1 MAHLPQPSFALLVT
15 INMHAVT
22 ICLVLLVL
30 TCAASLLARFVK
42 LPVPIVQIAIG
53 LAAALPPFHVRETL
67 DPDTFLLLFIPPLLF
82 ADGWNV
88 SQRELLAL
96 RWPVLGHAVGLVFLT
111 ILAGGYGLH
120 WLIPAMPLSVA
131 FAVAALVSPTD
142 AVAVSGMTA
151 RLVVPARM
159 MHLLESEALLNDASG
174 LVAMRVAV
182 AATLSGTFSMSH
194 AAISFVL
201 VAVGGLA
208 TGVVLTL
215 AYARLHRT
223 LLTGAGD
230 GALQTVL
237 SGLLP
242 FAAYAA
248 ADRLDVSGIL
258 AVVAAGMTASRV
270 GLLDSAHFSARMQAG
285 MAWSVIG
292 FCLNGVIFVLLGLQL
307 PDILGSG
314 PVGINLITSVDRLAV
329 LGQIGGLT
337 ALLVVVRLIWVLASV
352 LLRRVLGAQGR
363 LGGWRIIAAASL
375 GGVRG
380 AVTLAGALSLPLLM
394 PDGTPFPS
402 RDLAV
407 TLATG
412 VILSTIVIA
421 AIALPLLLRH
431 VRDDGAAAHVEYLL
445 ARVAAIEAAIAAVGQ
460 TGADGP
466 AASLVAMYRQRLALL
481 QNQTTHGET
490 GEDRAWQKLHRIAL
504 HAERDA
510 VQSLRLAGRVDDA
523 VARRVLGELDVIE
536 AALMQRP
543 SER

>member
-1 MAHLPQPSFALLVT
+1 MAHLPQPSFALLVA

-30 TCAASLLARFVK
+30 TCAASLLARFIK

-53 LAAALPPFHVRETL
+53 LAAALPPFHMRETL

-88 SQRELLAL
+88 SQRELFAL

-111 ILAGGYGLH
+111 ILVGGYGLH

-208 TGVVLTL
+208 VGVILTL
-215 AYARLHRT
+215 PYARLHRT

-248 ADRLDVSGIL
+248 ADRLHVSGIL
-258 AVVAAGMTASRV
+258 AAVAAGMTASRV
-270 GLLDSAHFSARMQAG
+270 GLLEQAHFSARMQAG

-314 PVGINLITSVDRLAV
+314 PVGINLITSEDRLIV
-329 LGQIGGLT
+329 LGQIGALT

-412 VILSTIVIA
+412 VILFTIVIA

-431 VRDDGAAAHVEYLL
+431 VRDDGAVAHAEYRL
-445 ARVAAIEAAIAAVGQ
+445 ARVAAIEAAIAAVGE
-460 TGADGP
+460 TSADGP
-466 AASLVAMYRQRLALL
+466 AASLVAGVPATPCAAAEP
-481 QNQTTHGET
+481 NH
-490 GEDRAWQKLHRIAL
+490 AWRSRRGSRV
-504 HAERDA
+504 AEGAPADA
-510 VQSLRLAGRVDDA
+510 
-523 VARRVLGELDVIE
+523 ARRARCGAE
-536 AALMQRP
+536 AATCR
-543 SER
+543 SGG